1 MGGRVNGDQEI
12 GTLHFGRETTVR
24 EHGEHAR
31 HGRSG
36 GAEHVH
42 EEAVDHGHDH
52 ADDRGHRHGNGA
64 RWAKL
69 GHGLGHLNPFGHSH
83 EGSDSVDDALESSE
97 RGIRAIKISLLV
109 LGITTLIQ
117 VAIFLASGSVALLA
131 DTLHNFVD
139 AVNGIPLWI
148 ALAFAGRAATRRYT
162 YGYGRAEDLA
172 GLFIV
177 VLIAVSAVLA
187 GYETLQQFLDPQP
200 IGNVGWLAGAAVIGL
215 VGNEAVARYEMRV
228 GREIGS
234 AALVADGQHARV
246 DGFTSLAV
254 LGAAIGVWLGYP
266 ILDPIFGLFIT
277 IAIFSIVVGAAR
289 SMWRRMMDGIEPEV
303 VDSIEE
309 AASEIPHVE
318 SVESVRARWVGHRV
332 YSEVRVR
339 VPQEFSVAETDALSE
354 SISRAAKK
362 KIPKLD
368 RVVVEFA
375 PGA

>member
-1 MGGRVNGDQEI
+1 M
-12 GTLHFGRETTVR
+12 R
-24 EHGEHAR
+24 EHGEQGR

-42 EEAVDHGHDH
+42 EEAVEHGHDH
-52 ADDRGHRHGNGA
+52 SDDHDHRHGNGG

-83 EGSDSVDDALESSE
+83 EGSDSVDEALESSE

-109 LGITTLIQ
+109 LGITTLLQ
-117 VAIFLASGSVALLA
+117 VAIYLVSGSVALLA

-177 VLIAVSAVLA
+177 GLIALSAVLA
-187 GYETLQQFLDPQP
+187 GYETLQQFLDPEP
-200 IGNVGWLAGAAVIGL
+200 IGNVGWLAAAGIIGL

-234 AALVADGQHARV
+234 AALIADGQHARV

-254 LGAAIGVWLGYP
+254 LAAAVGVWLGYP

-289 SMWRRMMDGIEPEV
+289 SMWRRMMDAIEPEV
-303 VDSIEE
+303 VDSIERVAGGIE
-309 AASEIPHVE
+309 GVE
-318 SVESVRARWVGHRV
+318 KVDRVRARWVGHRIH
-332 YSEVRVR
+332 SEVQVR
-339 VPQEFSVAETDALSE
+339 LPEGLDVAEASKVKERLFSAVKRE
-354 SISRAAKK
+354 V
-362 KIPKLD
+362 PKLD
-368 RVVVEFA
+368 DLIVDIKPSEHPA
-375 PGA
+375 HG